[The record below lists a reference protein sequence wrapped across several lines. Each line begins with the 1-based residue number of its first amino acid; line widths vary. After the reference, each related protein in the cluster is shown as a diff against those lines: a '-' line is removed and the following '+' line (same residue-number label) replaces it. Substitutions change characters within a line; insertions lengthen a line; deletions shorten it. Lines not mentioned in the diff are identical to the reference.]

1 MEVKGH
7 ALFWGAVSSSVLLG
21 SADTIGGERKKK
33 KPQIQFQACS
43 VPLFKG
49 QPLHSQGEQNVVGS
63 TEENNYW
70 FSCLESA
77 TLFRCVG
84 K

>member
-33 KPQIQFQACS
+33 KASDTIPSLLSPSVQGAALTFPGGAKCS
-43 VPLFKG
+43 G
-49 QPLHSQGEQNVVGS
+49 QH
-63 TEENNYW
+63 
-70 FSCLESA
+70 
-77 TLFRCVG
+77 
-84 K
+84 